1 MNMMRALLLF
11 CAISATLL
19 ASADNGVTFSSN
31 RTDFRDESIYFL
43 MTTRFYDGDPSN
55 NVLCWD
61 NQEQQKATKD
71 PCWRGDFKGIID
83 KLDYIKALGFTS
95 IWITPVVE
103 NASGYDYHGYHA
115 MSFERVDSRY
125 QSRIADGATEDVDFQ
140 KLIDAAHAKGIKIIL
155 DIVLNHTG
163 NFGESFLCPT
173 FTRSTKVTAQGS
185 VDYSLS
191 PNLKLLGND
200 YLQLNPSAQY
210 QRRLAL
216 MKNTDGKNHDKN
228 NYWHHFGNF
237 NWDDDTRWWA
247 QIAGDCVDLNTE
259 NPAVYNY
266 LVKCYGSFIKMGV
279 DGFRID
285 TSGHIARLTFNK
297 VFIPQFKALGE
308 QYASKR
314 LLAGQTTPTPFYMFG
329 EVCA

>member
-1 MNMMRALLLF
+1 
-11 CAISATLL
+11 
-19 ASADNGVTFSSN
+19 
-31 RTDFRDESIYFL
+31 
-43 MTTRFYDGDPSN
+43 
-55 NVLCWD
+55 
-61 NQEQQKATKD
+61 
-71 PCWRGDFKGIID
+71 
-83 KLDYIKALGFTS
+83 
-95 IWITPVVE
+95 
-103 NASGYDYHGYHA
+103 

-185 VDYSLS
+185 ADYSLS

-237 NWDDDTRWWA
+237 NWDDDTR
-247 QIAGDCVDLNTE
+247 
-259 NPAVYNY
+259 
-266 LVKCYGSFIKMGV
+266 
-279 DGFRID
+279 
-285 TSGHIARLTFNK
+285 
-297 VFIPQFKALGE
+297 
-308 QYASKR
+308 
-314 LLAGQTTPTPFYMFG
+314 
-329 EVCA
+329 